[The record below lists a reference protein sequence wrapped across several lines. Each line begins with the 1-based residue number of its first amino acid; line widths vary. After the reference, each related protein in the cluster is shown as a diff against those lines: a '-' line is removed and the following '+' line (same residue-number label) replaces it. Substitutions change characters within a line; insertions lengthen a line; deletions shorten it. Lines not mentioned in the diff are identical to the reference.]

1 MASVTKQGANSL
13 PSSWSSFNY
22 HTFDRASF
30 RHYLAWLTP
39 IAQNVRK
46 PDRLLKC
53 CWKSCAVV
61 GSLFQHVGR
70 WNYWFIGAKPAER
83 VIYSALTNGLTDTQR
98 KTLDSLLDQKP
109 LPDRIE
115 VASRKAA
122 GSDLLPGGLT
132 EESRY
137 VVRCN

>member
-1 MASVTKQGANSL
+1 MLLEELRG
-13 PSSWSSFNY
+13 
-22 HTFDRASF
+22 R
-30 RHYLAWLTP
+30 
-39 IAQNVRK
+39 
-46 PDRLLKC
+46 RLLIPTRRTLELLVHQAQ
-53 CWKSCAVV
+53 S
-61 GSLFQHVGR
+61 R
-70 WNYWFIGAKPAER
+70 AER

-122 GSDLLPGGLT
+122 RFGCLLPGGLT